1 MRKSEFDRILSKI
14 FLDLEGRHGFKRGA
28 PVYDRNGCTVEL
40 TNPTTNVTLHYRI
53 GEEPWFSIADAR
65 DAENQ
70 STLEW
75 LLVEKGIKKPPT
87 AAQAFQTLRL
97 PDGDIESV
105 LAAKCHQLIE
115 HGEDL
120 LRGDFSLMPRLRERA
135 RKYAVEC
142 ARYSALHKDKQA
154 RSKE

>member
-1 MRKSEFDRILSKI
+1 MRKSEFERILSKI
-14 FLDLEGRHGFKRGA
+14 FLDLEGRHGFKRGT
-28 PVYDRNGCTVEL
+28 PVYDRTGCTVQL
-40 TNPTTNVTLHYRI
+40 TSPACVVTLHYTI

-75 LLVEKGIKKPPT
+75 LLVEKGIQKAPT

-97 PDGDIESV
+97 PDSDLESV
-105 LAAKCHQLIE
+105 MTAKIHQLIE
-115 HGEDL
+115 HGQEF
-120 LRGDFSLMPRLRERA
+120 LRGDFTLMPRLRERA

-154 RSKE
+154 RAKG